1 VGIETSHVIYLIC
14 NSIIKY
20 AIYVLIGNLPAS
32 CSQEFSEDLSMKSK
46 AIVDSIGA
54 VGVYLSHTYPF
65 QSFIHTGYMLSFWT
79 HVLLFAI
86 AYRKPE
92 HIDSF

>member
-1 VGIETSHVIYLIC
+1 MGIETSHVIHLIC

-20 AIYVLIGNLPAS
+20 AIYVLMGNLPAS
-32 CSQEFSEDLSMKSK
+32 CIQEFSEDLSMKSK

-54 VGVYLSHTYPF
+54 VGVYLSHTYSF

-86 AYRKPE
+86 ASRKPK
-92 HIDSF
+92 HIDGF

>member
-1 VGIETSHVIYLIC
+1 MGIETSRVIHLIC
-14 NSIIKY
+14 NLIIKY
-20 AIYVLIGNLPAS
+20 AIYVLMGNLFT

-54 VGVYLSHTYPF
+54 VGVYLSHTYSF

-86 AYRKPE
+86 ASRKPKHVE
-92 HIDSF
+92 NF